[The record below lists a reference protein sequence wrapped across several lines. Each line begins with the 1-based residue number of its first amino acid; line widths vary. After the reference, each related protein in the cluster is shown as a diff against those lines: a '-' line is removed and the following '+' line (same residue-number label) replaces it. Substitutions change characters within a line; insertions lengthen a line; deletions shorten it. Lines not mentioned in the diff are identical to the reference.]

1 MAEFTQKVLEGF
13 RATGAAEWVAV
24 VAGVIYIVLIM
35 RRNRAGWVAGGI
47 SSTILT
53 VLAIRAQL
61 PMQAALQAF
70 YVAAA
75 VYGWWSWSSPAR
87 TPQIGVWH
95 WKGHVLALAACVLP
109 SLALSWLLAR
119 EGYSAFPFLD
129 SFVACTGLFTTW
141 LVARVYLE
149 NWLYWIVIDTIS
161 IYMFV
166 SQGLMVTALLFV
178 IYLGISITGLC
189 TWWQTWRRAQP
200 AP

>member
-1 MAEFTQKVLEGF
+1 MTEFTARLVEGV
-13 RATGAAEWVAV
+13 RATGSAEWVAV
-24 VAGVIYIVLIM
+24 VAGVIYIVLILK
-35 RRNRAGWVAGGI
+35 RNRAGWIAGGI

-53 VLAIRAQL
+53 VLAVRAQL

-75 VYGWWSWSSPAR
+75 VYGWWSWS
-87 TPQIGVWH
+87 PQSQPQRISTWH
-95 WKGHVLALAACVLP
+95 LKGHLVALSCCLLA

-129 SFVACTGLFTTW
+129 SLVACAGLFTTW

-149 NWLYWIVIDTIS
+149 NWLYWVVIDSIS
-161 IYMFV
+161 IYMFL
-166 SQGLMVTALLFV
+166 SQGLVVTALLFV

-189 TWWQTWRRAQP
+189 SWYRTWRQALQP
-200 AP
+200 Q

>member
-1 MAEFTQKVLEGF
+1 MTEFTQEVLEGF
-13 RATGAAEWVAV
+13 RTTGIAEWVAV
-24 VAGVIYIVLIM
+24 IAGVVYILLIM
-35 RRNRAGWVAGGI
+35 RRNRAGWVAGAI

-53 VLAIRAQL
+53 VLAVRAHL

-75 VYGWWSWSSPAR
+75 AYGWWSWSSPAR
-87 TPQIGVWH
+87 PMHISVWH
-95 WKGHVLALAACVLP
+95 WRGHAVALAACVLP

-129 SFVACTGLFTTW
+129 SFVACAGLFATW
-141 LVARVYLE
+141 LVARVHLE

-178 IYLGISITGLC
+178 IYLCISITGLFS
-189 TWWQTWRRAQP
+189 WWKIWRQSLRTP
-200 AP
+200 